1 LAPIF
6 KEMHD
11 NGARIQSIASAHG
24 LCWDQTKK
32 ILHFA
37 ETGERPKWHT
47 KKKRSPTARNF
58 STEKYVSMCPEVVK
72 RRASGESFAKIALEL
87 RVCESTVRRAWDHAH
102 QDQLKDAVTSGTT
115 PDRGIYR
122 HIADSKIREAQLW
135 LKKGKLTIR
144 EISSRTGLSQSTV
157 RREKCRM
164 TDQ

>member
-1 LAPIF
+1 MSHVFQQLF
-6 KEMHD
+6 
-11 NGARIQSIASAHG
+11 
-24 LCWDQTKK
+24 L
-32 ILHFA
+32 
-37 ETGERPKWHT
+37 ERPST
-47 KKKRSPTARNF
+47 SRSPESGNAVLRNADWPRTAILPISRELISKPNIAF
-58 STEKYVSMCPEVVK
+58 GRSLSRK
-72 RRASGESFAKIALEL
+72 ASFRHFPLTSY
-87 RVCESTVRRAWDHAH
+87 RRRAWDHAH

-122 HIADSKIREAQLW
+122 HIADAKIREAQLW